1 MNKRAT
7 IVSRRRPEHW
17 GAVASAARD
26 VADSN
31 RAGSRRDS
39 TTGRVKL
46 HPGWDAAFKRVTV
59 R

>member
-7 IVSRRRPEHW
+7 IISRRRPEHW
-17 GAVASAARD
+17 GAVASATRD

-31 RAGSRRDS
+31 RVGSRRDGA
-39 TTGRVKL
+39 TGRVKL
-46 HPGWDAAFKRVTV
+46 HPGWDAAFKRVLV